1 MSSLFDLAGRT
12 AIVTGASSGLGER
25 FAEALS
31 AAGAN
36 VVLAARRADRLEA
49 LAQRLGSERTL
60 AVTADVRDP
69 AAVAEVVDRAVARF
83 GRLDVMVNNAGVARV
98 GPAEELSTESFLE
111 VMQVNLAAVF
121 SGCREAARV
130 MLAQGS
136 GSIINVASV
145 LGLVGGLKFPD
156 AAYAASK
163 GGVVN
168 LTRELA
174 AQWAKRGVRVN
185 AIAPGWFRSEM
196 NAELFDDPAWT
207 RYLERNLPA
216 GRAGAEGELDG
227 VLLFLASDASTY
239 VIGQTIA
246 VDGGW
251 SAV

>member
-1 MSSLFDLAGRT
+1 MSGIFDLEGRT
-12 AIVTGASSGLGER
+12 AVVTGASSGLGER
-25 FAEALS
+25 FAQALS
-31 AAGAN
+31 GAGAN
-36 VVLAARRADRLEA
+36 VVLVARRADRLEA
-49 LAQRLGSERTL
+49 LAAHLGPERTL
-60 AVTADVRDP
+60 AVTADVRE
-69 AAVAEVVDRAVARF
+69 AGALARAVDQAVARF

-98 GPAEELSTESFLE
+98 GPAEGQSTESFLE
-111 VMQVNLAAVF
+111 VVEVNLAAVF
-121 SGCREAARV
+121 TGCREAARV
-130 MLAQGS
+130 MLPQGA
-136 GSIINVASV
+136 GSIVNVASV

-174 AQWAKRGVRVN
+174 AQWAGRGVRVN

-196 NAELFDDPAWT
+196 NAELFEDPAWE
-207 RYLERNLPA
+207 RYLQRTLPA
-216 GRAGAEGELDG
+216 GRAGREGELDG
-227 VLLFLASDASTY
+227 ALLFLASDASSY